1 MLSYGKIT
9 HVNFFLIY
17 LSTSRG
23 RVKKI
28 YVLSMKKFL
37 KRALIK
43 LLTLKILSY
52 LKLIEEKM
60 LIMFCTKLME
70 KIID

>member
-1 MLSYGKIT
+1 
-9 HVNFFLIY
+9 
-17 LSTSRG
+17 
-23 RVKKI
+23 
-28 YVLSMKKFL
+28 MKKFL

>member
-1 MLSYGKIT
+1 MLI
-9 HVNFFLIY
+9 FFIN
-17 LSTSRG
+17 LSLNDRG
-23 RVKKI
+23 HVKKNI
-28 YVLSMKKFL
+28 YFLSMKKFL